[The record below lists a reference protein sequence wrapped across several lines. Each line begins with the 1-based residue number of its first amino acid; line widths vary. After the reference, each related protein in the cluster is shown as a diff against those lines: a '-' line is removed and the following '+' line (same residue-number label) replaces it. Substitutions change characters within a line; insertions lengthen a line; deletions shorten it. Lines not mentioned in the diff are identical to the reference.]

1 MTIRQPGPT
10 PNDRPTPNDQPGP
23 TPNDRP
29 SPTPNDR
36 QTTHDRPTPN
46 DQPGP
51 TPNDRPAPTPNDPVR
66 TDPLAPAPPT
76 PTDPP
81 ATPAAATRAA
91 HAAIERLVEALVP
104 ALAARLGVGDLDE
117 LEVREAGWRVRLRR
131 PPVPPTTDPRRAGA
145 ADRADRPEAQ
155 PAAASRTGGRP
166 GGPATA
172 SRAPAPSLVGIGPA
186 TSADPERGLQRGRIR
201 RTVTAPAVGLFRPG
215 PTFAVGRRVRAGD
228 RLATI
233 DVLGVPHDVLAPA
246 DGIVVEVGVEAGQ
259 PVEYGQELGAVEL
272 GAAESPPPR
281 AAAPDEPGEAR

>member
-1 MTIRQPGPT
+1 MTIR
-10 PNDRPTPNDQPGP
+10 QPGP

-29 SPTPNDR
+29 SPTPNDGPAPTPNDR
-36 QTTHDRPTPN
+36 PSPTPNDRPTPN
-46 DQPGP
+46 D
-51 TPNDRPAPTPNDPVR
+51 PVG

-131 PPVPPTTDPRRAGA
+131 PPGPPTTDPRRAGA

-155 PAAASRTGGRP
+155 SSAASRTGGRP

-186 TSADPERGLQRGRIR
+186 TGADPERGLQRGRIR